1 MNVFMKTVTA
11 VALVILAMAVVAS
24 LSGCGSDENRGG
36 DIELFIEETA
46 GLCQGSDF
54 IEFKADGDG
63 LKATYRCWG
72 TLGSNIPPI
81 SAASPAQTRL
91 LLPPAA
97 SPVINLHYPMG
108 SGLPVPQL
116 PQSDEMSAS
125 WVRKGD

>member
-1 MNVFMKTVTA
+1 MHIAIKTLSA
-11 VALVILAMAVVAS
+11 VALIILAMAIVAS
-24 LSGCGSDENRGG
+24 LSGCGSDVDRGS
-36 DIELFIEETA
+36 DISLFMEETA
-46 GLCQGSDF
+46 GLCQGNDF
-54 IEFKADGDG
+54 VEFYADRDG

-116 PQSDEMSAS
+116 PHIDEMSAN
-125 WVRKGD
+125 WVRKGN